1 MTWPAALARLQP
13 MGAVTMRPDELALA
27 VSGLAGIVGFL
38 LLPAAGSWL
47 RIFFRA
53 VEAGRGLG
61 NAPRVTG
68 RSVLLALGLTV
79 ATGFFTMAHLR
90 AAGQL
95 REVTREAPVFNTT
108 VSSIAVGVVIWIMYV
123 LLVRRLASPARPRRC
138 ASCTPA
144 LVSLSPRASR
154 TWHVRL
160 ETVCPVVGVAHHP
173 HA

>member
-68 RSVLLALGLTV
+68 RSVLLALSLTV

-123 LLVRRLASPARPRRC
+123 LLVRRLAPPSLGAGSGTRWPRPARRR
-138 ASCTPA
+138 
-144 LVSLSPRASR
+144 
-154 TWHVRL
+154 W
-160 ETVCPVVGVAHHP
+160 
-173 HA
+173 